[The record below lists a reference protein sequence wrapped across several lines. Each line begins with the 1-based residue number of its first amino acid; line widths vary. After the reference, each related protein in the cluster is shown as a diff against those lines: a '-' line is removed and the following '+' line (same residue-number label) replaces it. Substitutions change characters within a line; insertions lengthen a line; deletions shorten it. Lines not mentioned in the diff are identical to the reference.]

1 MQQRG
6 RNFSKRSSP
15 LKKII
20 IKVIKMLFL
29 KKAFKLSGRNCKSIK
44 AYCKMR
50 TTKTILKNTGLKK
63 TFDKKKLTYN
73 LHKRLD
79 MGNTG
84 IEHIRSREW
93 KLKDKANSLPQNINN
108 RIRKE
113 IGPDPRTKS
122 EETGKWPEKNY
133 VKKIHHKLAKIYH
146 NKNNKII

>member
-29 KKAFKLSGRNCKSIK
+29 KKAFKLSGRTCKSIK

-84 IEHIRSREW
+84 IEHIRSRE
-93 KLKDKANSLPQNINN
+93 
-108 RIRKE
+108 
-113 IGPDPRTKS
+113 
-122 EETGKWPEKNY
+122 
-133 VKKIHHKLAKIYH
+133 
-146 NKNNKII
+146 